1 MVDPGSLI
9 ALILVGLV
17 AGWLAGKLID
27 GTGFGLIG
35 DIIVGVIGAFIGNW
49 LLAALG
55 LFIGMGLI
63 GAIISATI
71 GAVVLL
77 IVIKMIKRV
86 I

>member
-1 MVDPGSLI
+1 MLDPGSLI

-27 GTGFGLIG
+27 GTVFGLIG

>member
-1 MVDPGSLI
+1 
-9 ALILVGLV
+9 
-17 AGWLAGKLID
+17 
-27 GTGFGLIG
+27 
-35 DIIVGVIGAFIGNW
+35 
-49 LLAALG
+49 LAALG